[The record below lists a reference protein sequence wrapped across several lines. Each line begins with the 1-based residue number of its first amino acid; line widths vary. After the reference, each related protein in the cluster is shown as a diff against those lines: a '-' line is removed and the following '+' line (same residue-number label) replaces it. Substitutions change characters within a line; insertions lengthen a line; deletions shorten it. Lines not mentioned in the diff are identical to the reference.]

1 MIKIKKGLD
10 IPISGSP
17 EDSISDFKKPRSVGL
32 IGSDYNGLKPAMLV
46 KEGDKVKI
54 GQPLFEDKS
63 NLGVLYTSPGGGVVE
78 SINRGERRALQS
90 VVIELDQD
98 EERISFDSVL
108 TKDFSN
114 HTNNSIKKN
123 LINSGLWTSFRTRP
137 YSKIP
142 SINSSPASIF
152 VNCMDTNPLSMDP
165 ENIIESNL
173 EDFELGILAI
183 KLFCDCPIHVCK
195 KFESI
200 LNIQKQDRVHE
211 HTFTG
216 PHPSGLAG
224 THMHF
229 ISPASLNNIN
239 WYICYSDVILIGAFF
254 REGQIPTSK
263 YICLSGP
270 KIENPRIIST
280 RIGAC
285 TDEICAGELSQSENR
300 VVSGSLIN
308 GREAVGS
315 YAYIGRYHNQI
326 CAIEEP
332 NSSDRELFDWA
343 LLGRKRFSKLG
354 LFITSLFKDKEFD
367 IKARMYGPDR
377 SILPIGVYEE
387 VFPLN
392 LLITP
397 LLRGLAVGD
406 TQELQSL
413 GVLELDEE
421 DVALCSF
428 VCPSKY
434 DFGYLLRERLNTI
447 EVEG

>member
-17 EDSISDFKKPRSVGL
+17 EESISDFKKPRSVGL

-98 EERISFDSVL
+98 EEKISFDSVQ

-173 EDFELGILAI
+173 FRFIKMKITYIIPLILIALSSLTVGI
-183 KLFCDCPIHVCK
+183 
-195 KFESI
+195 
-200 LNIQKQDRVHE
+200 
-211 HTFTG
+211 TG
-216 PHPSGLAG
+216 HYG
-224 THMHF
+224 
-229 ISPASLNNIN
+229 ASLTHVHNIEYKNNDH
-239 WYICYSDVILIGAFF
+239 C
-254 REGQIPTSK
+254 
-263 YICLSGP
+263 
-270 KIENPRIIST
+270 
-280 RIGAC
+280 
-285 TDEICAGELSQSENR
+285 
-300 VVSGSLIN
+300 
-308 GREAVGS
+308 
-315 YAYIGRYHNQI
+315 
-326 CAIEEP
+326 
-332 NSSDRELFDWA
+332 
-343 LLGRKRFSKLG
+343 
-354 LFITSLFKDKEFD
+354 
-367 IKARMYGPDR
+367 
-377 SILPIGVYEE
+377 
-387 VFPLN
+387 
-392 LLITP
+392 
-397 LLRGLAVGD
+397 
-406 TQELQSL
+406 
-413 GVLELDEE
+413 
-421 DVALCSF
+421 
-428 VCPSKY
+428 
-434 DFGYLLRERLNTI
+434 
-447 EVEG
+447 

>member
-98 EERISFDSVL
+98 EEKISFDSVQ

-142 SINSSPASIF
+142 SVDSSPASIF

-165 ENIIESNL
+165 EKIIESNL

-200 LNIQKQDRVHE
+200 LK
-211 HTFTG
+211 
-216 PHPSGLAG
+216 
-224 THMHF
+224 
-229 ISPASLNNIN
+229 
-239 WYICYSDVILIGAFF
+239 YS
-254 REGQIPTSK
+254 K
-263 YICLSGP
+263 
-270 KIENPRIIST
+270 T
-280 RIGAC
+280 R
-285 TDEICAGELSQSENR
+285 
-300 VVSGSLIN
+300 
-308 GREAVGS
+308 
-315 YAYIGRYHNQI
+315 
-326 CAIEEP
+326 
-332 NSSDRELFDWA
+332 
-343 LLGRKRFSKLG
+343 
-354 LFITSLFKDKEFD
+354 
-367 IKARMYGPDR
+367 
-377 SILPIGVYEE
+377 
-387 VFPLN
+387 
-392 LLITP
+392 
-397 LLRGLAVGD
+397 
-406 TQELQSL
+406 
-413 GVLELDEE
+413 
-421 DVALCSF
+421 
-428 VCPSKY
+428 
-434 DFGYLLRERLNTI
+434 
-447 EVEG
+447 